1 MNSLH
6 WRNILHVSSIG
17 GIYRQIVEAGLMF
30 IERILA
36 NIPVGQNVRLSVYT
50 YKAERIYV

>member
-6 WRNILHVSSIG
+6 LCNVLYVSSID
-17 GIYRQIVEAGLMF
+17 GIFRRKVEAGLKF

-36 NIPVGQNVRLSVYT
+36 NTCLGQNVRLIVYT
-50 YKAERIYV
+50 CRAERIYV